1 MGIVDIQYRQSSLS
15 IHPSQEIL
23 SPTCLVPLYDREMDI
38 RDTIATWIRDARKH
52 AGLSGADLGAKLSLE
67 LGTERGHT
75 KGNISHWELG
85 KHQPSIEQLRAISK
99 ITGVALPAA
108 VFTTNYDRLMEQLSN
123 DNLDRERRASYGRR
137 ATDFAPSTTVIGVHD
152 DVDYPGTARIRK
164 VKLRLSAGIA
174 GFSIDPE
181 TGDGNPIYFRQD
193 WLDQKG
199 YKADKLLAVGVRGPS
214 MEPTLFE
221 GDIVV
226 INIAECEP
234 RDGDVFAVN
243 YEGEHVIKR
252 LTRNAGKWWLTSDNP
267 DRRRF
272 PDKECLGDSCILIG
286 RVIYKQSE
294 RI

>member
-1 MGIVDIQYRQSSLS
+1 MDIQ
-15 IHPSQEIL
+15 
-23 SPTCLVPLYDREMDI
+23 
-38 RDTIATWIRDARKH
+38 DTIATWIRDARKR

-99 ITGVALPAA
+99 ITGVALPAD
-108 VFTTNYDRLMEQLSN
+108 VFTTSYDHLIDQASN
-123 DNLDRERRASYGRR
+123 AREARERRTSFGRR
-137 ATDFAPSTTVIGVHD
+137 STDVVPATTIVGVHGALD
-152 DVDYPGTARIRK
+152 HADIAEIRK
-164 VKLRLSAGIA
+164 VKIRLSAGIA

-181 TGDGNPIYFRQD
+181 TGDGNPIFFRQD

-199 YKADKLLAVGVRGPS
+199 YKAEKLLAVGVRGPS
-214 MEPTLFE
+214 MEPSLFA

-226 INIAECEP
+226 INVADAEP
-234 RDGDVFAVN
+234 RDGDVYAVN
-243 YEGEHVIKR
+243 YEGEYVIKR

-267 DRRRF
+267 DKRRF
-272 PDKECLGDSCILIG
+272 PDKECADDSCILVG

-294 RI
+294 RV